1 MEAGTLIDYETPAA
15 PIPDYETEQCLHPR
29 CPGCNAPIFW
39 IDEERP
45 YCRCGALLFWPV
57 PERI

>member
-1 MEAGTLIDYETPAA
+1 MEALGTLFDHEVRMA
-15 PIPDYETEQCLHPR
+15 PIPDHELHPR
-29 CPGCNAPIFW
+29 CPGCDTPIFW

>member
-1 MEAGTLIDYETPAA
+1 MEAVETVDNEVQQQPAYESIRPT
-15 PIPDYETEQCLHPR
+15 
-29 CPGCNAPIFW
+29 CPGCDTPIFW

-45 YCRCGALLFWPV
+45 YCRRGALLFWL